1 MAVPVLHVVDTL
13 GFGGAERFLVGL
25 VRHLDPKR
33 FRPIVAWWSAPGPFA
48 EDLTKAGIHVVG
60 IGARGH
66 RDLRALKRLVALMR
80 EEHVRIVHTHLFVDS
95 FYGRVAA
102 LLAGVPV
109 RVVTQQNAYDDPALR
124 LPAWQIWANRAFVPV
139 TQQFVAVSRAAGDYL
154 HNVEWVPRRKIRVI
168 PNAIEPP
175 GVVSETEGRA
185 LRTQWAADGGEGPLI
200 GTVAR
205 LEPQKGLD
213 TLIDAVALM
222 RERLPD
228 LRCVLVGTGALEH
241 TLRDH
246 ARARGVADHVIF
258 AGTRKDIPAVLS
270 ALDVFVLPSRFEG
283 LSLALLEA
291 MAAGTPVV
299 ATPVSGT
306 VEVVKEG
313 ETGLLAPVGDAV
325 VLAERIE
332 ALLEQ
337 PGLARRLSEQARE
350 LVLRRYTIQA
360 VAQAYMSIYEDLL
373 GFR

>member
-1 MAVPVLHVVDTL
+1 MAVPVLHLVDTL

-25 VRHLDPKR
+25 VRHLDRER
-33 FRPIVAWWSAPGPFA
+33 FRPVVAWWSAPGPFA
-48 EDLTKAGIHVVG
+48 DDLAEAGIDVVG
-60 IGARGH
+60 IGAHGH
-66 RDLRALKRLVALMR
+66 RDVRALRRLVALMR
-80 EEHVRIVHTHLFVDS
+80 EERIRIVHTHLFVDS

-109 RVVTQQNAYDDPALR
+109 RIVTQQNAYDDPRLR
-124 LPAWQIWANRAFVPV
+124 LPSWQIWANRALVPV
-139 TQQFVAVSRAAGDYL
+139 TQQFVAVSKAAGDYL
-154 HNVEWVPRRKIRVI
+154 HRVEWVPRRKIRVI

-175 GVVSETEGRA
+175 GVVSEREVRA

-213 TLIDAVALM
+213 TLIDAVALL
-222 RERLPD
+222 RERLPG
-228 LRCVLVGTGALEH
+228 LRCVLVGTGALEDA
-241 TLRDH
+241 LKER
-246 ARARGVADHVIF
+246 ARRRGVADHVIF
-258 AGTRKDIPAVLS
+258 AGTRKDIPVVLA

-291 MAAGTPVV
+291 MATGTPVV

-313 ETGLLAPVGDAV
+313 ETGLLAPVGDAAA
-325 VLAERIE
+325 LAKRIE
-332 ALLEQ
+332 ALLRQ
-337 PGLARRLSEQARE
+337 PELARRLSEQARKM
-350 LVLRRYTIQA
+350 VLSRYTIEA

-373 GFR
+373 RFR